1 MNIFKHD
8 VNGKHFRSI
17 YLLPLVKTHATAL
30 LLVNLEFTE
39 FIWLSSAIWCVC
51 VCVFVYVRYIVYES
65 ERNGD
70 G

>member
-1 MNIFKHD
+1 MDIFKHD
-8 VNGKHFRSI
+8 VNGKHFHSI

-39 FIWLSSAIWCVC
+39 FIWLSSAICRVYVFVC
-51 VCVFVYVRYIVYES
+51 VLCMWYES